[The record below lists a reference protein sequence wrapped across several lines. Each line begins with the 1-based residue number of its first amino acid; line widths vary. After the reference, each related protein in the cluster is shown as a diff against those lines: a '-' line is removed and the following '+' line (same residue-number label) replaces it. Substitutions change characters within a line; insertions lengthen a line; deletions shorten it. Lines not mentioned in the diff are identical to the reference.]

1 MDNFS
6 SFKLFYFDDGHLDF
20 EETYRNRTIKRNLYF
35 ISGYSIDYKNLRKFN
50 EKICLI
56 KKRFGLEPED
66 PIKWN
71 LRDHRIEKFYNKR
84 GKISK
89 YGHLLRKA
97 DDIRTE
103 LLNLFCNVRYNTAL
117 YLSAIVEKKKG
128 EKKVFHQ
135 RCFTN
140 LLQRISMHCD
150 PTEFFHFVFL
160 DFYKEDAIDMAES
173 YSLGY
178 HHGRDTEN
186 NEYTAGSLS
195 KKGFCEAVYF
205 GKTIYNQL
213 LQMADLIA
221 GCSRDYL
228 KFCLR
233 DGAEVSGIVPDF
245 FTIIMDKFY
254 PLKGTGSPFRAGIV
268 ISPDNYYEKLEN
280 GFKEIK
286 GIPPF

>member
-6 SFKLFYFDDGHLDF
+6 SFKLFYFDDGHLNF
-20 EETYRNRTIKRNLYF
+20 EETYRDRTKKRNLYF
-35 ISGYSIDYKNLRKFN
+35 ISGYSIYYKDLRKFN
-50 EKICLI
+50 EKISLI

-71 LRDHRIEKFYNKR
+71 LRDDRIKQFYNKR

-89 YGHLLRKA
+89 YKHLLSKA

-103 LLNLFCNVRYNTAL
+103 LLNLFCDVRYNTAL

-128 EKKVFHQ
+128 EKKVFDQ

-160 DFYKEDAIDMAES
+160 DFYKEDTTDMAES

-186 NEYTAGSLS
+186 NKYRAGSLS

-213 LQMADLIA
+213 LQMADLVA

-228 KFCLR
+228 EFCLT
-233 DGAEVSGIVPDF
+233 DGVKVFKDVLRF
-245 FTIIMDKFY
+245 FPIIMDKFY
-254 PLKGTGSPFRAGIV
+254 TFKNTGLPFRAGIV

-280 GFKEIK
+280 SFKEIK
-286 GIPPF
+286 ELSSL